1 MGGRGGTSGFKSGNM
16 FKPIS
21 LDGMTG
27 TDRQKSYAQDL
38 LEVMRKTAEL
48 NGVAGF
54 HQQENSIIKRHVSN
68 DDAEKMQ
75 QAYRIMKVII
85 ENQKTYG
92 DVIGILKNQSL
103 LSYADTLQNQA
114 KRSGK
119 SIKKYVDDFI
129 EEVRKKKR

>member
-1 MGGRGGTSGFKSGNM
+1 MGGRGGASGFNNNM

-21 LDGMTG
+21 LDGMVG

-38 LEVMRKTAEL
+38 LESMRRTAEL

-54 HQQENSIIKRHVSN
+54 HQQENGIRRYVAN
-68 DDAEKMQ
+68 DDAEKVK
-75 QAYRIMKVII
+75 QAYRIMKVVI

-92 DVIGILKNQSL
+92 DVIGILKNQSI